1 MLISAVIASR
11 VASKSQFTPVTSP
24 RAFSVVCTLNPWP
37 IANVSGLVTI
47 ETTMPSM
54 NSAAKRIQKPAYV
67 LCAAPASGVSVFQGS
82 AGTADSTA
90 APQPPQK
97 LAPVRSAAPHWL
109 QKVGAIPIPR
119 RRGAPAQQRGQPIIG
134 RTGQRAATTSTGGT
148 MPDTFTLGVNFSHRH
163 ATWLD

>member
-11 VASKSQFTPVTSP
+11 VASKSQVTPVTSP

-37 IANVSGLVTI
+37 IANVSGFVTI

-109 QKVGAIPIPR
+109 QKVGAIPISTPARCPR
-119 RRGAPAQQRGQPIIG
+119 SAARPAYHRQDRPTRRYYVDR
-134 RTGQRAATTSTGGT
+134 
-148 MPDTFTLGVNFSHRH
+148 RH
-163 ATWLD
+163 DARHVHAWRQL